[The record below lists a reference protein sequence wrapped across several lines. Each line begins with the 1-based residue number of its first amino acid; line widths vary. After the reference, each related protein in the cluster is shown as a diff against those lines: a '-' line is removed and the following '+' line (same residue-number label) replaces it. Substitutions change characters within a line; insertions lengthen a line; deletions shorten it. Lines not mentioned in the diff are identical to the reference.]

1 MENLK
6 IEKTKT
12 TPRIDF
18 DAKLNTLS
26 MSGDIYPEDVD
37 KFFNPIFDWLQR
49 YLSNLHYKCIVS
61 IHLQYFNT
69 AASGRISHF
78 LELLEKT
85 YKKEKTFPFIGI
97 MNLTM
102 MKWKR
107 SPKNSEKE
115 LQFHFRLSK
124 KTIRFLLGPLC
135 FDRAFVI
142 CFYE

>member
-26 MSGDIYPEDVD
+26 ISGDIYPEDAD

-49 YLSNLHYKCIVS
+49 YLLTLHYKCIVS

-85 YKKEKTFPFIGI
+85 YKRGKDISIHWYYEPDNDEMEEVAEEFREGITIPFQIIEK
-97 MNLTM
+97 
-102 MKWKR
+102 
-107 SPKNSEKE
+107 
-115 LQFHFRLSK
+115 RL
-124 KTIRFLLGPLC
+124 
-135 FDRAFVI
+135 
-142 CFYE
+142 

>member
-26 MSGDIYPEDVD
+26 ISGDIYPEDAD

-49 YLSNLHYKCIVS
+49 YLLTLHYKCIVS
-61 IHLQYFNT
+61 IHLQYFNA

-78 LELLEKT
+78 LELLEMLTKF
-85 YKKEKTFPFIGI
+85 YSNGKRII
-97 MNLTM
+97 CLMN
-102 MKWKR
+102 
-107 SPKNSEKE
+107 
-115 LQFHFRLSK
+115 HFMSSALSIVAAYHK
-124 KTIRFLLGPLC
+124 YT
-135 FDRAFVI
+135 
-142 CFYE
+142 